1 MKFRYAQKI
10 DLDSI
15 QEKIKTAFFQEENK
29 VVMDL
34 VQELHRETTAPSIKS
49 LVVELDNRVIGYVSY
64 SQILLKTCTSI
75 SGYILSPLAMSPKH
89 QKQSVGSN
97 LIKSGIEML
106 TKNGVDILLVMEV
119 QYTTGC
125 SVLKKGLD
133 VYSSLHTHY
142 NIHLLGQV

>member
-49 LVVELDNRVIGYVSY
+49 LVVELDNRVIGYLFY
-64 SQILLKTCTSI
+64 SQIFLKTGTSI
-75 SGYILSPLAMSPKH
+75 SR
-89 QKQSVGSN
+89 
-97 LIKSGIEML
+97 
-106 TKNGVDILLVMEV
+106 
-119 QYTTGC
+119 
-125 SVLKKGLD
+125 
-133 VYSSLHTHY
+133 
-142 NIHLLGQV
+142 